1 MSKMEIELKMDGQK
15 FLSDD
20 ESELTVVAMRKR
32 NGVQFALRGEA
43 DEAEFVA
50 TVAALLKG
58 LHMARAEETV
68 IGIDAFLR
76 ETVSE
81 MEEKIKEMR
90 THVVH

>member
-1 MSKMEIELKMDGQK
+1 MSKLKIEMREGDQK
-15 FLSDD
+15 IVSD
-20 ESELTVVAMRKR
+20 ESDMIVIGMRKP
-32 NGVQFALRGEA
+32 NGVQFVLCGEA
-43 DEAEFVA
+43 DEAEFVM

-58 LHMARAEETV
+58 LHTARAEETV

-81 MEEKIKEMR
+81 MAEKLKEMR

>member
-1 MSKMEIELKMDGQK
+1 MSKMEIVMREGDRKIV
-15 FLSDD
+15 SD
-20 ESELTVVAMRKR
+20 ESDMIVIGMRKP
-32 NGVQFALRGEA
+32 NGVQFVLCGEA
-43 DEAEFVA
+43 DESEFVM

-58 LHMARAEETV
+58 LHMAREKETL

-76 ETVSE
+76 DAVSG